1 MIGFL
6 SEIFIAIVLAYV
18 PFLNVGFG
26 TRQIAFAHWAAP
38 MLPWMTT
45 LVLYDE
51 ARKIYVR
58 KGTIRSEGK
67 VKLDGW
73 VVRNTFY

>member
-1 MIGFL
+1 
-6 SEIFIAIVLAYV
+6 
-18 PFLNVGFG
+18 
-26 TRQIAFAHWAAP
+26 

-67 VKLDGW
+67 VKLEGW